1 MLKTTGEPVG
11 LASRSRRRRNRNRLP
26 FKTFAVLAAALAVGA
41 GLSSQGDRHIR
52 VVTAGAN
59 VAASLAPIRPSAVR
73 RLDPLF
79 DASQSLSTVP
89 VEFASLGQYDTLVDP
104 DFSAGPAPRPFGQG
118 LPLRAELRALAPAR
132 TLVASLPAPAAPVS
146 NTAAPQRMIVASLP
160 VPAADTGN
168 TVVATALATPPVAAV
183 EVITTP
189 SADLSEA
196 QADLPEPQAAPAPVV
211 PLPLPRPAEAPVSV
225 TPQAPASIAPQ
236 APRLAAE
243 PLPRRTRMARLAPA
257 PDNRSVF
264 EKFFGGAQRPPGS
277 ALAYAATDVPAAPV
291 RAPSLDT
298 PFISSTAVL
307 NPGTAIYDISA
318 RTVFLPNGERLE
330 AHSGLGDKLDDPR
343 QVSIRMRGPT
353 PPHVYDLTEREQL
366 FHGVRALRL
375 TPVGG
380 SGAVYGR
387 VGLLAHTYMLGP
399 RGDSNGCVSFRDY
412 NRFLQAYLRG
422 DIKRLVVVASRN

>member
-11 LASRSRRRRNRNRLP
+11 HASRLRRRRNRNRLP

-41 GLSSQGDRHIR
+41 GLSGHGDRHIR
-52 VVTAGAN
+52 VVTAGPN
-59 VAASLAPIRPSAVR
+59 VVASLAPIRPSAVH

-79 DASQSLSTVP
+79 DASQSLSTIP
-89 VEFASLGQYDTLVDP
+89 VEFASLGHYDTLVDP
-104 DFSAGPAPRPFGQG
+104 DFSAGLAPRPFGQA
-118 LPLRAELRALAPAR
+118 LPLRAELRAIAPAR

-146 NTAAPQRMIVASLP
+146 NTVAPQRMIVASLP
-160 VPAADTGN
+160 VAAADTGN
-168 TVVATALATPPVAAV
+168 TVVATALATPPVEAV

-189 SADLSEA
+189 SADL
-196 QADLPEPQAAPAPVV
+196 PEPHAAPAPVV
-211 PLPLPRPAEAPVSV
+211 PLPMPRPAEAPVSAA
-225 TPQAPASIAPQ
+225 PQAPVLVTPP

-243 PLPRRTRMARLAPA
+243 PLPRRTRMARLTPAPA
-257 PDNRSVF
+257 DNRSVF
-264 EKFFGGAQRPPGS
+264 EKFFGGAQRPAGS

-343 QVSIRMRGPT
+343 QVSIKMRGPT